1 MGRRKRAQ
9 SDDYDD
15 SVERHFYDKG
25 KKAKDDKNGVLQTDE
40 TTAEEIERLSAKKKE
55 KKLRQKEKKLAA
67 KKVEMEKQAAEAVQK
82 EEVKKQVKTKKKEKE
97 IEKKEPAVGEF
108 IKTHKGVKYCDVEI
122 GKGPIIEDR
131 KKVRVKYVLRAN
143 DKKGKIIDSG
153 GNFGFTMGKGEVISG
168 WEIGLLRMKQGGTRH
183 IIVPPTAGYGSKD
196 IGAGAGALLYFEVNL
211 LKC

>member
-15 SVERHFYDKG
+15 SVERHYFQKG
-25 KKAKDDKNGVLQTDE
+25 KKAKDEPGTNEPKS
-40 TTAEEIERLSAKKKE
+40 AEEIERLSAKKKE

-67 KKVEMEKQAAEAVQK
+67 QKVEKERQAAGALQK
-82 EEVKKQVKTKKKEKE
+82 EEVKKQVKTKKKEKA
-97 IEKKEPAVGEF
+97 IEKKEPALGEF

-122 GKGPIIEDR
+122 GKGPVIEDR

-143 DKKGKIIDSG
+143 DKQGKIIDSG
-153 GNFGFTMGKGEVISG
+153 GNFGFNMGKGEVISG

-183 IIVPPTAGYGSKD
+183 IIVPPQAGYGSKD
-196 IGAGAGALLYFEVNL
+196 IGAGASGLLYFEVTL
-211 LKC
+211 LHC

>member
-1 MGRRKRAQ
+1 
-9 SDDYDD
+9 
-15 SVERHFYDKG
+15 
-25 KKAKDDKNGVLQTDE
+25 
-40 TTAEEIERLSAKKKE
+40 
-55 KKLRQKEKKLAA
+55 
-67 KKVEMEKQAAEAVQK
+67 MEKQAAEAVQK